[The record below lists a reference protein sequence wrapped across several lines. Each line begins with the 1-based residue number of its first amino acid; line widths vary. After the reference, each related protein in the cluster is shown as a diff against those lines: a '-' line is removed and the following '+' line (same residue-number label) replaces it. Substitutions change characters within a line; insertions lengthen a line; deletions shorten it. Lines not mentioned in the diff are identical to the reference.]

1 MKTASNR
8 GVIAHASTPESVSP
22 DDTARVAPQVANVDR
37 DTGSLSGLSALNTD
51 VVRRVSV
58 RPPKLSATNARA
70 VTSRVQLDASR
81 KQAPVE
87 AEIARTF
94 VRPEHLRAI
103 SAAARSGAF
112 AVSFRASGELT
123 LKRLAYGA
131 PAKGHDILEKTI
143 KPGSLQEV
151 YGADAQRR
159 LAQIERADIDGYVG
173 HWANDKLLG
182 LYVGPAVNERDTPAL
197 LHALKSTPSG
207 QRYYPVDHD
216 DLEGSLA
223 LLKNTR
229 DPSGLTGP
237 FWKSLPYTGDYDMH
251 DMLNMAGHRAPVASG
266 SRDEHRIMQSLNAA
280 IGAID
285 PVRKASSSSHRLI
298 QHGPQYNYIAHMR
311 LNEQGAVINKA
322 AVQASFPLAMC
333 DRGTWSVIETPEALE
348 AFYRQHGVVL
358 KEKWRPEFS
367 NALRA

>member
-1 MKTASNR
+1 MKAGSNR
-8 GVIAHASTPESVSP
+8 GVIANAFRPQSVSP
-22 DDTARVAPQVANVDR
+22 DDTARVAPQVARSDR
-37 DTGSLSGLSALNTD
+37 AAGSLSGLSALDTD
-51 VVRRVSV
+51 VVQRVSV
-58 RPPKLSATNARA
+58 RPPRCSATKVQA
-70 VTSRVQLDASR
+70 VTSRAPLGTSHQLTSI
-81 KQAPVE
+81 E
-87 AEIARTF
+87 AQIARTF
-94 VRPEHLRAI
+94 VRPEHLCAI

-123 LKRLAYGA
+123 LKRLASGA

-143 KPGSLQEV
+143 KPSSLQET

-173 HWANDKLLG
+173 HWADDKLLG
-182 LYVGPAVNERDTPAL
+182 LYMGPTANERDTPAL

-207 QRYYPVDHD
+207 QSYYPVNHD

-223 LLKNTR
+223 LLKNT
-229 DPSGLTGP
+229 PGP
-237 FWKSLPYTGDYDMH
+237 LGTIGCFWKSLPYTGDYDMH

-266 SRDEHRIMQSLNAA
+266 SRDEHRIMKTLNVA

-285 PVRKASSSSHRLI
+285 PVRTASSGSHRLI

-311 LNEQGAVINKA
+311 VNEPGAMIHKA
-322 AVQASFPLAMC
+322 MAQASFPLAMC
-333 DRGTWSVIETPEALE
+333 DRGTWSVIETPEELE

-358 KEKWRPEFS
+358 KEKWRPELS
-367 NALRA
+367 NALRV